1 MEGEVRG
8 LERMKNDL
16 LDHPTI
22 PLTSFQ
28 PLLTAARL
36 TCPSSDSPAASS
48 SASPPGYWNIKPK
61 SPLCYS
67 LSP

>member
-16 LDHPTI
+16 VDHPTI
-22 PLTSFQ
+22 PSAPFQ
-28 PLLTAARL
+28 PLLAAARL

-48 SASPPGYWNIKPK
+48 GTSPPAYLNIKPK

>member
-1 MEGEVRG
+1 MEGGVRG

-16 LDHPTI
+16 LDHPAI
-22 PLTSFQ
+22 PSAPLQ

-36 TCPSSDSPAASS
+36 TCPSSNSPAASS
-48 SASPPGYWNIKPK
+48 GASPPGYLNIKPK